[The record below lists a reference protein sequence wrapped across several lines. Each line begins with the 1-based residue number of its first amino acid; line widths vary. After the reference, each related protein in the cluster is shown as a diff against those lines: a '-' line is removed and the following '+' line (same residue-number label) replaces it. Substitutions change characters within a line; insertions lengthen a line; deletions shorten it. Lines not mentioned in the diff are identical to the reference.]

1 MHGNAKLLRRVWRC
15 ASGFVMLGAWLS
27 SAEGAVPRQI
37 LFVGNSFLYGE
48 GAAARTYHPELVT
61 DLNGG
66 EVGGVPALF
75 ATFARE
81 SGLDYA
87 VSAETVPGVGLDY
100 HYEARLPLLDRGW
113 DEVVLSG
120 YSTLDRE
127 HPGDPAML
135 IDYAGRLAR
144 RFQCR
149 NPAVVVHLNATW
161 TRADQVYREPG
172 HWFGRPIEA
181 MALDVRAGNDAAARA
196 TLAIRDVIPV
206 GEAWN
211 RAFATGV
218 ADPNPVDGL
227 HDGQLDLW
235 AADQYHASSAG
246 YYLEALVI
254 FGRITGRDP
263 LSLGEGERAGPELGL
278 TRAQVRALEQ
288 VAHDQLRAET
298 RRPRQAR
305 NPAPAAAATCPE
317 PGTR

>member
-1 MHGNAKLLRRVWRC
+1 VATFC
-15 ASGFVMLGAWLS
+15 ACLSGAQ
-27 SAEGAVPRQI
+27 GAVPRQI
-37 LFVGNSFLYGE
+37 LFVGNSFLYGA
-48 GAAARTYHPELVT
+48 GAAALTYHPELVR

-66 EVGGVPALF
+66 DVGGVPALF

-81 SGLDYA
+81 SGLDY
-87 VSAETVPGVGLDY
+87 VVNAETVPGVGLDH
-100 HYEARLPLLDRGW
+100 HYEVRLALLDRAW

-127 HPGDPAML
+127 HPGNPAML
-135 IDYAGRLAR
+135 VDYAGRLAR

-149 NPAVVVHLNATW
+149 NPAVLVHLNATW
-161 TRADQVYREPG
+161 TRADQVYRESG

-196 TLAIRDVIPV
+196 TPAIRDVIPV

-218 ADPNPVDGL
+218 ADPNPVDDL
-227 HDGQLDLW
+227 HPGQLDLW

-254 FGRITGRDP
+254 FGVVTGRDP
-263 LSLGEGERAGPELGL
+263 ISLGAGERAGRDLGL

-288 VAHDQLRAET
+288 VAHDQLQAES
-298 RRPRQAR
+298 RRPR
-305 NPAPAAAATCPE
+305 PEKLPAAEGSACPE
-317 PGTR
+317 PGTP